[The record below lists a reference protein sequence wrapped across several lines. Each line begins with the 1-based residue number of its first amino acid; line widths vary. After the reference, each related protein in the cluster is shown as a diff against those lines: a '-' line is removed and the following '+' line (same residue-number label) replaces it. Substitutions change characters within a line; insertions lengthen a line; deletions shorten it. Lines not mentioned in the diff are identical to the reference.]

1 MASYTDTKIKAVEEI
16 IDKFTQNTLDTYV
29 RMTVKNA
36 AKSKMKEG
44 ASATDVADADAVFD
58 CIDKNFA
65 GDVVTAEACKQ
76 VCPRAILYV
85 LRNEIIKTIESK

>member
-16 IDKFTQNTLDTYV
+16 IDKFTQDTLDTYV

-44 ASATDVADADAVFD
+44 ASATDVADAVFD

-65 GDVVTAEACKQ
+65 GNIYMAEACQQ
-76 VCPRAILYV
+76 VCPRTVLYV
-85 LRNEIIKTIESK
+85 LRNEIINVLK

>member
-1 MASYTDTKIKAVEEI
+1 MASYTDTKIKTVEEI
-16 IDKFTQNTLDTYV
+16 IDKFTQDTLDTYV

-44 ASATDVADADAVFD
+44 ASATDVADAVFD

-65 GDVVTAEACKQ
+65 GDIVTAEACKQ
-76 VCPRAILYV
+76 VCPKAILYV
-85 LRNEIIKTIESK
+85 LRNEIIKTIKSK